1 MRFRHLGSNKPE
13 IDMSVHTHGVPS
25 DGELVA
31 QARAGRREA
40 FEELIGRHYRTCVN
54 VATLM
59 LHDRDGAQDEVQ
71 NACWKAFIHLDQ
83 YQGEAA
89 FSTWLLSIVENQCRM
104 IIRIRKRVSLLH
116 LDTERSKEINRRIEL
131 SALGD
136 GPEDEVISGE
146 FRDLLQREIRRIPPI
161 FQSVLLLR
169 DVHEL
174 PMTEVAEHLKI
185 TVQAAK
191 SRLFRAR
198 RELKARVIRQCGNG
212 WLNRSVPKSQR
223 LSLAS
228 RGKWMS

>member
-1 MRFRHLGSNKPE
+1 
-13 IDMSVHTHGVPS
+13 MSVHTHGVPS
-25 DGELVA
+25 DSELVA
-31 QARAGRREA
+31 QARAGGREA

-54 VATLM
+54 IATLM
-59 LHDRDGAQDEVQ
+59 LHDRGEAQDQVQ
-71 NACWKAFIHLDQ
+71 NACWKAFVHLDQ

-89 FSTWLLSIVENQCRM
+89 FSTWLLRIVGNQCRM
-104 IIRIRKRVSLLH
+104 LLRIRKRQSLLH
-116 LDTERSKEINRRIEL
+116 LDTQRSNEINRPIRL
-131 SALGD
+131 SALED

-146 FRDLLQREIRRIPPI
+146 FREVLQREIRRIPPI
-161 FQSVLLLR
+161 LQSVLLLR

-174 PMTEVAEHLKI
+174 SMTEVAEHLKI

-198 RELKARVIRQCGNG
+198 RELKARVIRQCGDG
-212 WLNRSVPKSQR
+212 WRNRPVPKPQG